1 MMIMP
6 MCVTP
11 RYMIQSGWCEGH
23 MAWAPEGQSQAS
35 PKGPQLEVG
44 APRLLVLIINL
55 SIQEIL
61 NTPDHKKQYEIHNLN
76 IYKLQKQTK

>member
-1 MMIMP
+1 
-6 MCVTP
+6 
-11 RYMIQSGWCEGH
+11 